1 MERTGK
7 NKVLFFA
14 ALAVTAFL
22 TNFCWESV
30 HGLLYL
36 AHPEMR
42 AAAYVPMMLSMAA
55 MDMVAIE
62 LLYFF
67 TALVARRWFWRS
79 GLANNLIFFLAAL
92 AAASL
97 VEYIALFSLHLWHY
111 GPAMPLV
118 FGVGIF
124 PLFQF
129 ALTGLFSVFVARKVA
144 PVR

>member
-14 ALAVTAFL
+14 ALAATAFL
-22 TNFCWESV
+22 ANFCWESV

-36 AHPEMR
+36 AHPEMH
-42 AAAYVPMMLSMAA
+42 AARYVPMMLSMAV
-55 MDMVAIE
+55 MDTGAIA
-62 LLYFF
+62 LLYLF
-67 TALVARRWFWRS
+67 TALVARNWFWRS
-79 GLANNLIFFLAAL
+79 EFRNNLMFFLAAL
-92 AAASL
+92 AAAAL

-111 GPAMPLV
+111 GPSMPLF

-129 ALTGLFSVFVARKVA
+129 VLTGFLSVFVARKVA
-144 PVR
+144 PAR